1 MMIGKLNP
9 AYSNVASATTL
20 ALNQVT
26 SAFRKAG
33 LDDIVN
39 LTRYNLEGIC

>member
-9 AYSNVASATTL
+9 SDSNVASTTTL

-26 SAFRKAG
+26 STFRKAC
-33 LDDIVN
+33 LDDVVN
-39 LTRYNLEGIC
+39 LTWNNLEGIS